1 MSKSDFYAIDLFA
14 GCGGLSEGF
23 IQAGFNVIGEI
34 ESDRWACETL
44 RTRHTAYH
52 LKKLKKSYIYHMIM
66 KEQIDKDEIF
76 RRYDDIAESVSLSVI
91 EEAFEKIDEP
101 VIKNK
106 IEMSRKF
113 HRAPKFHVLLGGPP
127 CQPYSIVGRARDPER
142 KENDERHFL
151 YKYYID
157 ILEALEPDFFVYEN
171 VPGLFTARVKGE
183 KILER
188 ILNDFSLLH
197 PSYQIMPSLEQIYKD
212 PGSYV
217 LNAADFLVPQRRK
230 RLILI
235 GYKKSL
241 DRYNKDIINLFK
253 NIQERGKIN
262 REKGYLTVDDAIGDL
277 NPLKPGEG
285 SDGWLGEYHLNSGL
299 KKYQVEMRNNSIGV
313 MNHKARNHME
323 SDLERYKFFI
333 EYYDKYDKEPNLNTL
348 KMKRPDLL
356 PAHRHLDKFIDRF
369 KVQWWNNPASTITA
383 HISKDGHHYIH
394 PDLSQCRTFTVR
406 EAARCQ
412 SFPDDFK
419 FEGPRTEQFK
429 QVGNAVP
436 PRLARFIGQ
445 SIMDELIKIYGNQ
458 R

>member
-1 MSKSDFYAIDLFA
+1 
-14 GCGGLSEGF
+14 
-23 IQAGFNVIGEI
+23 
-34 ESDRWACETL
+34 
-44 RTRHTAYH
+44 
-52 LKKLKKSYIYHMIM
+52 
-66 KEQIDKDEIF
+66 
-76 RRYDDIAESVSLSVI
+76 
-91 EEAFEKIDEP
+91 
-101 VIKNK
+101 
-106 IEMSRKF
+106 
-113 HRAPKFHVLLGGPP
+113 
-127 CQPYSIVGRARDPER
+127 
-142 KENDERHFL
+142 
-151 YKYYID
+151 
-157 ILEALEPDFFVYEN
+157 
-171 VPGLFTARVKGE
+171 
-183 KILER
+183 
-188 ILNDFSLLH
+188 
-197 PSYQIMPSLEQIYKD
+197 MPSLEQIYKD